1 MSMHHNGL
9 VGIATEWKDWK
20 MARIVYRHLCRR
32 GDGSCTYLVQ
42 YRSGVTG
49 SRKLYS
55 GEITSAHSLAGA
67 TGTENSLPGFTT
79 PPQIRW
85 GVTGRAHILFGDTT
99 GAQILAGDTG
109 KLKVLAGATTTAQCL
124 GLQPWGKQP
133 WHKASPE
140 EIKIRPI
147 STMRTRRMQLTHG
160 QKKSS
165 LLLLIL

>member
-1 MSMHHNGL
+1 M
-9 VGIATEWKDWK
+9 
-20 MARIVYRHLCRR
+20 VYRHLRGA
-32 GDGSCTYLVQ
+32 GDGSCTYSVQ

-55 GEITSAHSLAGA
+55 GETTGAHSLAGS
-67 TGTENSLPGFTT
+67 TGMEHSLPGFTT

-99 GAQILAGDTG
+99 GAHILAGDTG

-140 EIKIRPI
+140 GIKIRPI
-147 STMRTRRMQLTHG
+147 STMRSRRMQLTRG
-160 QKKSS
+160 QKTNSR
-165 LLLLIL
+165 LLPICLRY